1 MPSTEACKEKPGLA
15 LAAQTKTYQ
24 VGIVGF
30 GPVGAMVANLMGRA
44 GVRAL
49 ALDRTPEIFPKPR
62 AIALD
67 HEILRAFDNIGVLGR
82 ILPWLEPFTASEHFG
97 VDGQLIRRIDM
108 APAPYPLGYVPSQVF
123 LQPPVERELR
133 DNLASFPCV
142 DVMLGREFVSLRQ
155 DSGKVEVEARK
166 PDGDI
171 ERFTFDYLIGCDGA
185 ASSVRRATGMKLDD
199 LGFDEPWLVI
209 DVLVNEQGRAK
220 LPQRSAQY
228 CNATRPTTYLVGP
241 QNLRRWEIT
250 ILPGEDPKA
259 CEQEDHV
266 WSLLAPW
273 ISREDGELWRASSYR
288 FHALVAGTWREGR
301 VFIAGD
307 AAHQQPPFIG
317 QGMCQGIRD
326 AVNLSWKLIDRMNGA
341 AADSVLDTYET
352 ERAAHVR
359 ELTGRI
365 KAIGKYIS
373 ERDPAL
379 ARARD
384 ERLLAEGGGQALTVT
399 RQEIVPP
406 LTQGFL
412 HAESGAIAGTL
423 FPQPWI
429 ESAAGPKLMDEAAGG
444 GWRLVMFGVDDAA
457 AFTLSRA
464 AGALNVTPVRFAD
477 AGGADATALA
487 ERDGVVRGWF
497 ARAGACV
504 ALVRPDHYVY
514 GVASNAPAAAALI
527 DHYSKAR
534 QGAA

>member
-1 MPSTEACKEKPGLA
+1 MA
-15 LAAQTKTYQ
+15 LAAQTKNYQ
-24 VGIVGF
+24 VGVVGF

-44 GVRAL
+44 GVRTL
-49 ALDRTPEIFPKPR
+49 ALDKTPEIFPKPR

-67 HEILRAFDNIGVLGR
+67 HEILRAFDNIGLLER
-82 ILPWLEPFTASEHFG
+82 IRPWLEPFTASEHFG

-108 APAPYPLGYVPSQVF
+108 APAPYPMGYVPSQVF
-123 LQPPVERELR
+123 LQPPVEREMR
-133 DNLASFPCV
+133 NNLASFPCV
-142 DVMLGREFVSLRQ
+142 DVMLGLEFLSLRQ
-155 DSGKVEVEARK
+155 DAGKVEMEART
-166 PDGDI
+166 PEGHV

-228 CNATRPTTYLVGP
+228 CNATRPTTYLIGP

-250 ILPGEDPKA
+250 ILPGEDPRA
-259 CEQEDHV
+259 CESEDNV

-273 ISREDGELWRASSYR
+273 IGPGDGELWRASSYR
-288 FHALVAGTWREGR
+288 FHALVAAKWREGR

-326 AVNLSWKLIDRMNGA
+326 AVNLSWKLIDRINGA
-341 AADSVLDTYET
+341 VSDSVLDTYET

-365 KAIGKYIS
+365 KTIGKYIS

-384 ERLLAEGGGQALTVT
+384 ERLIAEGGGKALTMT

-406 LTQGFL
+406 LSEGFL
-412 HAESGAIAGTL
+412 HEGSGKIAGTL

-429 ESAAGPKLMDEAAGG
+429 DSASGPKLMDEIAGA
-444 GWRLVMFGVDDAA
+444 GWRLVMFGVGDAA
-457 AFTLSRA
+457 AFDLSRR
-464 AGALNVTPVRFAD
+464 AGALNVTPVRFAGSASSD
-477 AGGADATALA
+477 GAALT
-487 ERDGVVRGWF
+487 EREGVLRDWF
-497 ARAGACV
+497 ARAGACA

-514 GVASNAPAAAALI
+514 GVAPDAPAAAALI
-527 DHYSKAR
+527 DHYSRAR